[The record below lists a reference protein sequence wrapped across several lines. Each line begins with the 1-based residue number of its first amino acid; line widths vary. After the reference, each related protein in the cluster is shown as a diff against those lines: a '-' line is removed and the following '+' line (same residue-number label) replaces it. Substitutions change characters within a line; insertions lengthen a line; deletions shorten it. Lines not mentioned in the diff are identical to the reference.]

1 MKRTV
6 SMLLSICFVIGL
18 MCVSGL
24 AYGIVMPAS
33 GVTNEIPVYATSIMP
48 MGGQIH
54 ENITERVNY
63 SYRDDSENYMN
74 PYRVP
79 AYFASGLNNSCA
91 ITAGGAVIGHFDRL
105 YEELIPNH
113 TGIIF
118 MGQYVYGGQD
128 DAVDAMHRELY
139 ARMGTEA
146 GGTSVD
152 GYVSGMDSYV
162 SSKNRTATITRAY
175 GSSLDMSEC
184 INALNSGKLLTLF
197 VNGFAIVAFGGL
209 EEYDGY
215 DEINN
220 ITVVGRH
227 TVTAYGYRIIK
238 YYDSSN
244 NLIQEDSYLYVHTG
258 FTSAGLGYIRLS
270 KYVTVEDAYVI
281 NIT

>member
-1 MKRTV
+1 M
-6 SMLLSICFVIGL
+6 
-18 MCVSGL
+18 
-24 AYGIVMPAS
+24 
-33 GVTNEIPVYATSIMP
+33 
-48 MGGQIH
+48 
-54 ENITERVNY
+54 
-63 SYRDDSENYMN
+63 
-74 PYRVP
+74 
-79 AYFASGLNNSCA
+79 
-91 ITAGGAVIGHFDRL
+91 
-105 YEELIPNH
+105 
-113 TGIIF
+113 
-118 MGQYVYGGQD
+118 
-128 DAVDAMHRELY
+128 
-139 ARMGTEA
+139 
-146 GGTSVD
+146 
-152 GYVSGMDSYV
+152 

-175 GSSLDMSEC
+175 GSSLNMSEC
-184 INALNSGKLLTLF
+184 INALKSGKLLTLF